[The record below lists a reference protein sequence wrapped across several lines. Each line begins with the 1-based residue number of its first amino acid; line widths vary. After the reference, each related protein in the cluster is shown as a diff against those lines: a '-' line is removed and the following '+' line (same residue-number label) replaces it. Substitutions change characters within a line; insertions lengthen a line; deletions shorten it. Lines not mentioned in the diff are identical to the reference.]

1 MLMPRHCQAGLE
13 TKLGAIAGAV
23 HVDGRDMTEALLAS
37 ILRAAVPRGFD
48 GVKHWHDG
56 PAGLIRFAHATTP
69 EAVGEVQPFISD
81 RSGAVM
87 VFDGR
92 FDNRAELIAQLGVQG
107 EGMKAA
113 PDGEIALAL
122 FDRRGDDYVTS
133 LVGDFAIAV
142 WQPQDRRLLL
152 VRSPYGWRPLVWTF
166 DGTTFGFATEPRSL
180 VVGLGMERK
189 LNEAAIGEFLSA
201 RFVSQTDTFWQGLNR
216 LPQGSALALEKG
228 RVRQWHWHVGPF
240 EDQSRLSEADHVARF
255 QELFD
260 QALIATTR
268 SATPLSSQLSGG
280 LDSSS
285 VVCRATELHRAGRID
300 RQIGA
305 ITARFPG
312 EPHDETEWS
321 SAVEAHL
328 GITAKV
334 VGSHPFSA
342 DAAAQWCAD
351 TLQLP
356 LRPNVLDTMAE
367 VCARQ
372 KADGERVLLTG
383 EGGDDWLAGS
393 LAHWPDLARR
403 GQWRALVRTGLEQ
416 FPDKPAYVRAR
427 RILYHGFG
435 PLFRTRH
442 RERLLRP
449 HLDFATQAPPWL
461 NADWAE
467 RIGLTERWH
476 ADALPV
482 DLPGIAQKQRYGVFA
497 LARRHV
503 NVEPAMAYSASFG
516 IEQRHPFHDQR
527 LASFMMGASGSV
539 LNRYGQKKYLLR
551 QAMKGTLPEK
561 VRTRKTKAAFVAHT
575 VDAISDLLRR
585 RPPEQLLCAQLGWV
599 DGAKIGE
606 MHAAFQHWRDQGS
619 TGPIPDQPW
628 GPVWFTLAM
637 DMWLENAFKI

>member
-1 MLMPRHCQAGLE
+1 M
-13 TKLGAIAGAV
+13 GAIAGAV
-23 HVDGRDMTEALLAS
+23 HCDGRDMTEGLLSS
-37 ILRAAVPRGFD
+37 IVRAAVPRGFD
-48 GVKHWHDG
+48 GVSHWRVG

-69 EAVGEVQPFISD
+69 EAVGELQPFVSAN
-81 RSGAVM
+81 SGAVM

-92 FDNRAELIAQLGVQG
+92 LDNRGDLLRLLGAHGDQL
-107 EGMKAA
+107 ATA

-122 FDRRGDDYVTS
+122 FDRRGDDYVTA
-133 LVGDFAIAV
+133 LVGDFVIAV
-142 WQPQDRRLLL
+142 WQPRDRRLLL
-152 VRSPYGWRPLVWTF
+152 VRSPYGWRPIVWTF

-180 VVGLGMERK
+180 VVGMGMERK

-201 RFVSQTDTFWQGLNR
+201 RFVSQTETFWQGLNR
-216 LPQGSALALEKG
+216 LPQGAALALEKG
-228 RVRQWHWHVGPF
+228 RVRGWHWHVGPF
-240 EDQSRLSEADHVARF
+240 EDVSRMSDADHVARF

-260 QALIATTR
+260 QALIAVTR

-285 VVCRATELHRAGRID
+285 VVCRATQLHRAGRID

-334 VGSHPFSA
+334 VGSHPFDP
-342 DAAAQWCAD
+342 DAARQWCAD

-367 VCARQ
+367 VCIRQ
-372 KADGERVLLTG
+372 QADGERVLLTG

-393 LAHWPDLARR
+393 LAYWPDLVRSGR
-403 GQWRALVRTGLEQ
+403 WGTLVKAGFQ
-416 FPDKPAYVRAR
+416 HFPGAPAHVSAR
-427 RILYHGFG
+427 RILYHGVG
-435 PLFRTRH
+435 PLVRKSQ

-449 HLDFATQAPPWL
+449 HLDFATAAPPWL
-461 NADWAE
+461 NPDWAR
-467 RIGLTERWH
+467 RIGLSDRWY
-476 ADALPV
+476 ADALPL
-482 DLPGIAQKQRYGVFA
+482 DLPGMAQKQRYGVFA

-503 NVEPAMAYSASFG
+503 NVEPAMAYAASFG
-516 IEQRHPFHDQR
+516 IEHRHPFHDQR
-527 LASFMMGASGSV
+527 LASFLMGASGSM
-539 LNRYGQKKYLLR
+539 LNRFGQKKYLLR
-551 QAMKGTLPEK
+551 QAMKGVLPEK
-561 VRTRKTKAAFVAHT
+561 VRTRQSKATFVAHT
-575 VDAISDLLRR
+575 VDAISELLRQ
-585 RPPEQLLCAQLGWV
+585 RPADQLLCAQLGWV
-599 DGAKIGE
+599 DGPKIGE
-606 MHAAFQHWRDQGS
+606 MHAAFQHWRDAGS
-619 TGPIPDQPW
+619 TGVVPDQPW